1 MANKA
6 KKKEEKR
13 IILSEAQRQ
22 NMAEQSSQRAQRFLG
37 ELNMIQSRRFEVA
50 LTLLGAHVTG
60 KGAAATTNE
69 DIAKVRALAD
79 ELIRADAV
87 QKWTGF
93 RDMAEEVGI
102 EGPQPHLEWAA
113 KQVGVVI
120 WEPEEEE
127 SLILSPDILTSEG
140 KVIQ

>member
-13 IILSEAQRQ
+13 IILSQAQREQ
-22 NMAEQSSQRAQRFLG
+22 MAEQSGQRNQRFVG
-37 ELNMIQSRRFEVA
+37 ELNMIQSRRFECA
-50 LTLLGAHVTG
+50 LTLLGAHVTA
-60 KGAAATTNE
+60 KGVGEVTVADVEKCRTLAAAL
-69 DIAKVRALAD
+69 VQ
-79 ELIRADAV
+79 ADAV
-87 QKWTGF
+87 QKWSGF

-113 KQVGVVI
+113 KQVGVVL
-120 WEPEEEE
+120 WEPDEEE
-127 SLILSPDILTSEG
+127 SMILSPNVIASEG